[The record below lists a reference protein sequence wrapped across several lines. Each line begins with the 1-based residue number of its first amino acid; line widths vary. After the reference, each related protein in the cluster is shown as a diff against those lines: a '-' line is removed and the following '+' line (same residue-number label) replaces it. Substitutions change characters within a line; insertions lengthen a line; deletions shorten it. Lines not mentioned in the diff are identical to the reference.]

1 MHSQIENRTGAARGF
16 TLIELMIVVAIIAI
30 IAAIA
35 IPGLLRSK
43 MSTNE
48 SSAIGTLKTLAAS
61 QLQFKTSGAV
71 DTDADGTGEFGFLG
85 ELSGTT
91 QTRTPGGVTGPRLLP
106 PVISQG
112 LGLVSNGSVSKA
124 GYEFRIFLPTGA
136 GTAVFQPTSAML
148 AGATADAD
156 SQENRWVCYAWPA
169 VARNTGVRIFAVA
182 QGGEIIAANNITTGY
197 DGKNTAPLPEAAY
210 DAAGPD
216 PDNLD
221 AGLARAGLTSGDGQT
236 WVPAQ

>member
-1 MHSQIENRTGAARGF
+1 MLSPLQNRARARGF

-43 MSTNE
+43 ISTNE
-48 SSAIGTLKTLAAS
+48 SSAIGTLKTMAAS
-61 QLQFKTSGAV
+61 QLQFKTSSAV

-112 LGLVSNGSVSKA
+112 LGLISGGSVSKA
-124 GYEFRIFLPTGA
+124 GYEFRVFLPTGA
-136 GTAVFQPTSAML
+136 GAAIFQPTSAML
-148 AGATADAD
+148 SGASADAD
-156 SQENRWVCYAWPA
+156 GQENRWICYAWPS
-169 VARNTGVRIFAVA
+169 VARNTGVRIFAVG
-182 QGGEIIAANNITTGY
+182 QGGEILAASNISTLY
-197 DGKNTAPLPEAAY
+197 QGKTSAPLPEAAY
-210 DAAGPD
+210 DTGGTD

-221 AGLARAGLTSGDGQT
+221 AGLARAGLTSGDGQI